1 MVRLP
6 TLLDTILDGVTGAL
20 AWLVLPVSLLL
31 FLQWPLRDLAIG
43 YSREANDL
51 AQWLFALYVAA
62 ALTFAT
68 RRDAHPRVT
77 GPRHRTGLARMW
89 RAGGSTC
96 LLAWS
101 GFVLVTGSAA
111 ILRSVIGLEAFPDT
125 FNPGYFLVKAA
136 AWLMAVLM
144 ACQAIR
150 DLWPRAGS

>member
-1 MVRLP
+1 MASLP
-6 TLLDTILDGVTGAL
+6 ALFDTILGGLTRAM

-43 YSREANDL
+43 YSREANDI

-68 RRDAHPRVT
+68 RRDAHPRIA
-77 GPRHRTGLARMW
+77 GSRHAPGLATAW
-89 RAGGSTC
+89 RIGGCVC
-96 LLAWS
+96 LLAWAA
-101 GFVLVTGSAA
+101 FVLVTGSGP

-125 FNPGYFLVKAA
+125 FNPGYFLVKAG
-136 AWLMAVLM
+136 AWLMAVLV

-150 DLWPRAGS
+150 DLWPRAGA